1 MKRLFARRV
10 AVPRIGGATL
20 AARMTG
26 VVPLGCIG
34 VAVDGAGHTRR
45 FKEGARMALAAREVG
60 WCFHPG
66 PYDLV
71 LTPFLAAPEM
81 GLQLRVVV
89 DRPDPLAQQ
98 QRFDL
103 YLASEGEESVSLAL
117 FQGAVDSALQRE
129 LAQGN
134 LLLPPCTLADE
145 WNAFRSG
152 LNELLYMRFGV
163 TVDECIPV
171 DLAGQVDYAALLG
184 ARAVAG
190 APLQVNLAAP
200 LTAPVVIAPTLSDA
214 AALRRLFLELP
225 PLTSRLRQLDP
236 PAGAFSRQRALLAR
250 MDLASASALTM
261 PALALAA
268 PGQPLAQSLQQQRA
282 HGAMRATSAL
292 DEMWALLARAGG
304 ALDGTL
310 LDELERIA
318 ANLEEGL
325 SRRRAV
331 PMENAGVDQ

>member
-1 MKRLFARRV
+1 MKRLFARRRSN
-10 AVPRIGGATL
+10 AASGIGGATL

-26 VVPLGCIG
+26 VVPVGCIG

-45 FKEGARMALAAREVG
+45 FKEGARMALAAREAG

-103 YLASEGEESVSLAL
+103 YLASEGEESVTLAL
-117 FQGAVDSALQRE
+117 FQSAVDGALQRE

-171 DLAGQVDYAALLG
+171 DLAGQVDYAALLA

-190 APLQVNLAAP
+190 APLQVT
-200 LTAPVVIAPTLSDA
+200 LTAPVAIAPTLSDA

-225 PLTSRLRQLDP
+225 PLTGRLRQLDP
-236 PAGAFSRQRALLAR
+236 AAGAFARQRALLAR
-250 MDLASASALTM
+250 MDLASASVLTM

-268 PGQPLAQSLQQQRA
+268 PGQPLAQGLQQQRA
-282 HGAMRATSAL
+282 HGAVRATSAL
-292 DEMWALLARAGG
+292 DEMWALLARAGSTLDD
-304 ALDGTL
+304 ALV
-310 LDELERIA
+310 DELERIA
-318 ANLEEGL
+318 ANLEEGV
-325 SRRRAV
+325 SRRRTV
-331 PMENAGVDQ
+331 LMEDA

>member
-1 MKRLFARRV
+1 MKRLFALRA
-10 AVPRIGGATL
+10 AVPRIGGETL

-103 YLASEGEESVSLAL
+103 YLASEGEENVSLAL

-134 LLLPPCTLADE
+134 LLLPPCTMADE

-171 DLAGQVDYAALLG
+171 DLAGQVDYAALLV
-184 ARAVAG
+184 ARAEAG
-190 APLQVNLAAP
+190 APLQVT
-200 LTAPVVIAPTLSDA
+200 LTTPVAVAPTLPDA

-236 PAGAFSRQRALLAR
+236 PAGAFARQRALLAR
-250 MDLASASALTM
+250 MDLASASVLTM

-268 PGQPLAQSLQQQRA
+268 PGQPLAQGLQQQRA
-282 HGAMRATSAL
+282 HGAIRAASAL

-304 ALDGTL
+304 KLDDALF
-310 LDELERIA
+310 DELERIT

-325 SRRRAV
+325 SRRRTV
-331 PMENAGVDQ
+331 PKENA